1 MDPEVV
7 SEPVVEVVE
16 PAVVVEVDVVE
27 SDPADA
33 VDAAVVDVI
42 PEPEPEPIPA
52 PIIDITNGVDLDDVI
67 FTADPQLY
75 AAAVARYAEMIAF
88 MTKLGIYQM
97 RTQVVD
103 SQGVVYKLLVSK
115 PKPEPEAVPVAD
127 IPVVEEP
134 ISSSSDSV
142 SDAAPAAVD
151 PATTPDAPVV

>member
-7 SEPVVEVVE
+7 VLEPVVEVVE
-16 PAVVVEVDVVE
+16 PAADADVAIEVVDAVVVDVV
-27 SDPADA
+27 
-33 VDAAVVDVI
+33 

-52 PIIDITNGVDLDDVI
+52 PIIDITNGVDLDDVA

-115 PKPEPEAVPVAD
+115 PKPEPVPEPEAVAD
-127 IPVVEEP
+127 IRVVEEP

-151 PATTPDAPVV
+151 PDAPVV

>member
-7 SEPVVEVVE
+7 ISEPVVEVVE
-16 PAVVVEVDVVE
+16 PADVAIEVVDAVVVDVV
-27 SDPADA
+27 
-33 VDAAVVDVI
+33 

-88 MTKLGIYQM
+88 MTKLRIYQM

-115 PKPEPEAVPVAD
+115 PKPEPAPEPVPEAD

-142 SDAAPAAVD
+142 SDAAPAAPAAVD
-151 PATTPDAPVV
+151 PDAPVV

>member
-7 SEPVVEVVE
+7 SEPVVE

-115 PKPEPEAVPVAD
+115 PKPEPVPEAVAIAD